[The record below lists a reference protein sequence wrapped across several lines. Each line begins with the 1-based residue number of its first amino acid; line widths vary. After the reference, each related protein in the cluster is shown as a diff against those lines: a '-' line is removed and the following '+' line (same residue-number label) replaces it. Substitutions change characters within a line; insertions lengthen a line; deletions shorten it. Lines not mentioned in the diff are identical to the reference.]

1 MADRLRE
8 AGGDVTLELWRDMPN
23 AWPLFVGMVSEAGIT
38 VDRAGRFIALHLGA
52 EPENR
57 A

>member
-8 AGGDVTLELWRDMPN
+8 AGGDVTLELWKDMPN
-23 AWPLFVGMVSEAGIT
+23 AWPLFVGLVAEAGNT
-38 VDRAGRFIALHLGA
+38 VDRAGRFIARHLGP
-52 EPENR
+52 EPENG